1 MTIKVNPKD
10 HAAISEHFGKMQ
22 HLTVLADS
30 AVSEGGVI
38 VISDAGNIDAQISK
52 RFERVKKAALSE

>member
-1 MTIKVNPKD
+1 VIYKAPKN
-10 HAAISEHFGKMQ
+10 HAYISEHLGKLE
-22 HLTVLADS
+22 HITVLADS
-30 AVSEGGVI
+30 AVNEGGVV